1 MITIFYKNYPYSPL
15 ATFLSIC
22 TSLFAM
28 LFAVFAFVCI
38 LQKTLVYILVAI
50 LLAAAAA
57 FLWLYVY
64 RKLIDRLAEK
74 WSDQNIRT
82 KPRFAALF
90 CRQHPEAYEEICS
103 YNADFAQKY
112 QMDDNGKLIKRKG

>member
-1 MITIFYKNYPYSPL
+1 MYEEFLRLVEENFDEEKELKRTSAGGIWRLRHKKSGRPY
-15 ATFLSIC
+15 
-22 TSLFAM
+22 LFRR
-28 LFAVFAFVCI
+28 
-38 LQKTLVYILVAI
+38 YEGSGE
-50 LLAAAAA
+50 
-57 FLWLYVY
+57 VY